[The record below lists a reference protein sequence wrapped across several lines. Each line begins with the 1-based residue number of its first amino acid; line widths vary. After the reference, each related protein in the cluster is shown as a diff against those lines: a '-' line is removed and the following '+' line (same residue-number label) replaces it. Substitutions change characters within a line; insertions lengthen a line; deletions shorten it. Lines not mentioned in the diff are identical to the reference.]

1 MASEDVREVVPEIV
15 ATMSN
20 ATYKGEKGTFNDLT
34 PEQKESLR
42 GPRGYQGPQGDTGP
56 KGATGPQG
64 EQGPAGADGEDGI
77 TPDITVSNITGG
89 HTISISYGVEDPRN
103 SSFNVMDGADGSNGS
118 AGQNGSDGITPIITA
133 TTIAGG
139 HNISISY
146 GTDDPRNTNFDVLDG
161 QDGAA
166 GADGQDGVDGTPGA
180 DGPAGADGADGITP
194 DITVTSITGGHTVTI
209 DYGSGD
215 SRNTSFNVM
224 DGATGAT
231 GPAGTYTAGTGIS
244 ISNGQISLSSN
255 PVPAISNGDAGKVLA
270 VNSGETGVEWATPAS
285 GGSSYTAGR
294 GIEID
299 QNNVINCIAQNPLI
313 HSMLQMT
320 SAGNDFPGVTALT
333 SSSTWDDF
341 LNNIK
346 AGKIV
351 YITGSTSYTF
361 NDSYKLTAAL
371 LGITTLWAL
380 NIDAVS
386 LAMMSPTVSAFPS
399 TGTQIYYSTY
409 YYFDGNFLWSWKKPE
424 NLGNFIK
431 VHYRNSNNVALGYAL
446 KQITDSIDGI
456 ATLPSDP
463 SNDGT
468 YVLTNTVASGSA
480 TQSWEA
486 ASSGGGS
493 SYTAGDGIS
502 ISSGGVISRNPIT
515 PSEAIM
521 LTVPGTDLASSGNG
535 GTAWSWGDNL
545 ENYHVTTIQELA
557 DMLSK
562 NGMALLD
569 GASFYSGI
577 TPRIVNSAAGT
588 NWTFWTRTV
597 SSYNGAVT
605 SSTINADAE
614 MGQRWSYVLF
624 IRFGNAVL
632 KTWVD
637 EIKNL
642 LAYYRLQQTWAPPS
656 QYNNYSKLG
665 GKYHAQLETAITG
678 LDYNLGQV
686 KTRCPDLPRVDGSYV
701 DGTYTL
707 QVTVSSGT
715 PTYSWVA
722 NT

>member
-20 ATYKGEKGTFNDLT
+20 AIYKGEKGTFNDLT

-64 EQGPAGADGEDGI
+64 EQGPAGVDGEDGI
-77 TPDITVSNITGG
+77 TPEITVSNITGG

-103 SSFNVMDGADGSNGS
+103 SSFNVMDGTNGSNGS

-166 GADGQDGVDGTPGA
+166 GADGQDGVDGAPGA

-255 PVPAISNGDAGKVLA
+255 PVPAILNGDAGKVLA
-270 VNSGETGVEWATPAS
+270 VNSGENGVEWATPAS
-285 GGSSYTAGR
+285 GG
-294 GIEID
+294 
-299 QNNVINCIAQNPLI
+299 
-313 HSMLQMT
+313 T
-320 SAGNDFPGVTALT
+320 S
-333 SSSTWDDF
+333 
-341 LNNIK
+341 
-346 AGKIV
+346 
-351 YITGSTSYTF
+351 
-361 NDSYKLTAAL
+361 
-371 LGITTLWAL
+371 
-380 NIDAVS
+380 
-386 LAMMSPTVSAFPS
+386 
-399 TGTQIYYSTY
+399 
-409 YYFDGNFLWSWKKPE
+409 
-424 NLGNFIK
+424 
-431 VHYRNSNNVALGYAL
+431 
-446 KQITDSIDGI
+446 
-456 ATLPSDP
+456 LPSDP
-463 SNDGT
+463 SGDGT

-493 SYTAGDGIS
+493 SYSAGDGIS

-521 LTVPGTDLASSGNG
+521 LTVPGTNLSNDGSGN
-535 GTAWSWGDNL
+535 TLWAWGDNL
-545 ENYHVTTIQELA
+545 ENYRVTTIQDFA

-562 NGMALLD
+562 NKMALVD
-569 GASFYSGI
+569 GISLYSGI
-577 TPRIVNSAAGT
+577 TPRIVNTAAGT

-597 SSYNGAVT
+597 SSYNGAV
-605 SSTINADAE
+605 SSTSINLDAE
-614 MGQRWSYVLF
+614 MGQRWAYMLY
-624 IRFGNAVL
+624 IRFGDQVL
-632 KTWVD
+632 KTAVD
-637 EIKNL
+637 DFKNW

-656 QYNNYSKLG
+656 QYNNYTKLS
-665 GKYHAQLETAITG
+665 GKYHAQLETAISG
-678 LDYNLGQV
+678 LDSNLGQV